1 MKKAKPVKRKD
12 GKPTRAQRSKTNS
25 ASFKQAK
32 RDLSMYMPPVAR
44 ARYQAII
51 DEMAKGGKLD
61 TPVEQQ
67 KAVLSLIIGG
77 LSLRW
82 AREIVGV
89 THYQWHTWLAE
100 SEDLKKEYVLSKDER
115 AEAWADDIM
124 EDAESANAFNVNA
137 VRLRIETKKW
147 LMGKNSGRYADKQI
161 ISGDPDNPIGVITA
175 SMPVSE
181 AQAIY
186 RQLKD
191 RVKA

>member
-1 MKKAKPVKRKD
+1 VKKKTVKRKD
-12 GKPTRAQRSKTNS
+12 GKPTRAQRSKSNS
-25 ASFKQAK
+25 AGFKQSK
-32 RDLSMYMPPVAR
+32 RDMSMYMPPVAR

-51 DEMAKGGKLD
+51 DDMKRGGSLD
-61 TPVEQQ
+61 TPVDQQ

-89 THYQWHTWLAE
+89 THHQWHTWLAE
-100 SEDLKKEYVLSKDER
+100 SEDLKKEYALAKDER

-124 EDAESANAFNVNA
+124 EDAESANAFNVQA

-161 ISGDPDNPIGVITA
+161 ISGDPENPIAIITA
-175 SMPVSE
+175 SMPVTE
-181 AQAIY
+181 AQSVY

-191 RVKA
+191 RVKAS